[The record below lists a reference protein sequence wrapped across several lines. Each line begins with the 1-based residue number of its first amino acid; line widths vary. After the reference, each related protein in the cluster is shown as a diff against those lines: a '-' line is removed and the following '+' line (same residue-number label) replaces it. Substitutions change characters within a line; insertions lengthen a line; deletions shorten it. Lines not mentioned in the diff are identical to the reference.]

1 MSLKGKYIWIEDDT
15 YSWVPAK
22 IIDETDSTFKVLIS
36 INDEEESREI
46 SKTLSITEVDP
57 TCLKGVDDLLLLGDF
72 NQQTLLHNTRE
83 RFSQDK
89 IYSFIGMPILI
100 AVNPYK
106 QLNIYTQKLIK
117 FYKDYFNQLK
127 KDPTTI
133 APPKP
138 HLYHLAEAAYRDMIN
153 DKKNQSLIISGESGS
168 GKTESTKI
176 ILRYLAVSS
185 LDLSNVDKNILTV
198 EKQVLDS
205 NPLLEAFGNAKTVK
219 NNNSSRFGKFIQVS
233 FTDKGKILSARI
245 YNYLLEKSRVVNIQS
260 EERNYHI
267 FYQFLQGASNEEKEM
282 YKLKDME
289 YYDYLNKGTFDIDD
303 MDDCENYKETKS
315 CMEKLNF
322 TSNEINYIFRI
333 ITAILYLGNI
343 TFVQETT
350 QNNVIAKIDEDKKED
365 FINAA
370 TFLGIEN
377 QVLAEILTKKKLNI
391 KGEGIIKRELS
402 VEQAYNSRDA
412 ISKSL
417 YSKLFDYIVYKVN
430 KAIANKEEM
439 NKVKSSNVH
448 KIGILDIFGFENFE
462 HNSFEQLCINYAN
475 ERLQQYF
482 NNHIFKLEQQ
492 TYKKEGIDWTQ
503 VEFVDNKNIID
514 LIDNGKISIFGLLD
528 SEPLTPNPTD
538 IKFKNNV
545 YQLLKSNDALGEE
558 EAHEPKITI
567 NHYAGIIAYDV
578 NGFIEKN
585 LDQITNDITEA
596 LSQSNNKLIKKLF
609 ETNLRENSKQSSSKG
624 PNKLQS
630 DTLSKQ
636 FKNQLDEL
644 LKMLS
649 ESNPRYVKC
658 IKPNSLKA
666 PKILDSIDVMDQL
679 LCAGVLEAIKIRK
692 KGYNIRRTKEEFYK
706 IYHPLCPEIDIKK
719 INNYTE
725 AIDKMLKVFM
735 NLKEMKDVCS
745 GKKKMIQVGK
755 NIVFMKEEVKAVLDY
770 RLNRIKYI
778 YLIQSTFRGMK
789 ARKFFRKHKNA
800 AMKIQSYFK
809 MMIVRDFI
817 ADERKQ
823 VLIIQKFYR
832 WHRIN
837 KKINYCRKIL
847 ALREKKA
854 KEKENENKN
863 ENENENE
870 ENINNNES
878 SNLEDNNKNEKIKP
892 IEVNSNNKSDINL
905 KSQNVN
911 NKTDIKNKKDENKI
925 IEKKKSSKKNHKSN
939 QGYDKIQGLIKDNQ
953 FGIYEEEL
961 KKKLESVEVELEQV
975 KSERDYYKREYE
987 TIYKEKENGLIKN
1000 NNLNSNDEIKKLKK
1014 EISEKETNNQI
1025 LNLKL
1030 EDLQKKIK
1038 DLNELTESL
1047 KSQSNK
1053 RKEKMEKEINS
1064 LYQKIGET
1072 EIAKKE
1078 YERRLKFDTP
1088 RERESKSMLNLNPNK
1103 REINELKEMNKQLQQ
1118 NLDDNKKK
1126 YDKEISDLKKK
1137 LKEKDLELMNNQ
1149 KNKSDNS
1156 EEVQKLQKENEGYK
1170 NSLKELKNQIN
1181 EMSISSENDLKIKV
1195 HLQEKEVEISNLKEE
1210 NENIKDQME
1219 NITKISDAIKNQLI
1233 EKESEIDRYKKLS
1246 EEIREENDKLFDEN
1260 LELTKKYNELKMNN
1274 DINKGQQQNEILANL
1289 QRVELQLQDSK
1300 KENEKLKQDY
1310 EKIENDLTKYKNRL
1324 TNTKKNLESKKNMNL
1339 LLVDIMQLQKKE
1351 VECHKTYNLN
1361 KNDKIKTI
1369 LDELK
1374 KSTQIKMKELE
1385 QTLLDDDQLEDDD
1398 EEEEEDDYDEDE
1410 EGEGEED
1417 EGEEE
1422 EK

>member
-36 INDEEESREI
+36 INDEDESREI
-46 SKTLSITEVDP
+46 SKTISFTEVDP

-106 QLNIYTQKLIK
+106 KLNIYTEKLIK
-117 FYKDYFNQLK
+117 VYKDYFNQLK
-127 KDPTTI
+127 KDPTKI
-133 APPKP
+133 GPPKP

-185 LDLSNVDKNILTV
+185 LDLTNIDKNVLTV

-260 EERNYHI
+260 EERSYHI
-267 FYQFLQGASNEEKEM
+267 FYQFLLGASNEEKEL
-282 YKLKDME
+282 YKLKDMD
-289 YYDYLNKGTFDIDD
+289 YYDYLNRGTFEIDD
-303 MDDCENYKETKS
+303 MDDSENYKETKS

-322 TSNEINYIFRI
+322 TSTEINYIFRI
-333 ITAILYLGNI
+333 ISAILYLGNI
-343 TFVQETT
+343 TFVEEST
-350 QNNVIAKIDEDKKED
+350 QNNIIAKIDEDKKED

-391 KGEGIIKRELS
+391 KGEGIIKKELN

-412 ISKSL
+412 ISKAL

-430 KAIANKEEM
+430 KAIANKEEA

-503 VEFVDNKNIID
+503 VEFVDNKNIIE

-545 YQLLKSNDALGEE
+545 YQLLKNNEALGEE

-567 NHYAGIIAYDV
+567 NHYAGMIAYDV

-596 LSQSNNKLIKKLF
+596 LSQSSNKLIKKLF
-609 ETNLRENSKQSSSKG
+609 ETNLRENTKQSNSKG

-692 KGYNIRRTKEEFYK
+692 QGYNIRRTKEEFYK
-706 IYHPLCPEIDIKK
+706 TYHPLCPEIDIKK

-725 AIDKMLKVFM
+725 VIDKMLKVFM
-735 NLKEMKDVCS
+735 NLKEMKDICS
-745 GKKKMIQVGK
+745 GKKKMLQVGK
-755 NIVFMKEEVKAVLDY
+755 NIVFMKEEVKAILDY

-789 ARKFFRKHKNA
+789 ARKFFRKHRNA

-809 MMIVRDFI
+809 MRIVRDFI

-832 WHRIN
+832 WYRIK
-837 KKINYCRKIL
+837 KKIKYCRKIL
-847 ALREKKA
+847 ALREKRA
-854 KEKENENKN
+854 KEKEKEK
-863 ENENENE
+863 EEEEEEKE
-870 ENINNNES
+870 ENVNDNESNNLENNNNE
-878 SNLEDNNKNEKIKP
+878 ET
-892 IEVNSNNKSDINL
+892 IEVNSKNISDKNNIKN
-905 KSQNVN
+905 QNVN
-911 NKTDIKNKKDENKI
+911 NKTNTKSKKDESENVL
-925 IEKKKSSKKNHKSN
+925 KKKTSKKKNKTKNLERDNFQDLLNDKSI
-939 QGYDKIQGLIKDNQ
+939 GM
-953 FGIYEEEL
+953 YEEEL
-961 KKKLESVEVELEQV
+961 KKKLDSLETELEQV
-975 KSERDYYKREYE
+975 KNERDYYKREYE
-987 TIYKEKENGLIKN
+987 KIVKEKENGL
-1000 NNLNSNDEIKKLKK
+1000 LNSNNSSLNPTEEIKKLKK

-1047 KSQSNK
+1047 KSQSNI
-1053 RKEKMEKEINS
+1053 RKEKMKKEIDS

-1078 YERRLKFDTP
+1078 YERRLKYDTP
-1088 RERESKSMLNLNPNK
+1088 KERESKPMINVNPNK
-1103 REINELKEMNKQLQQ
+1103 REINELKERNKQLQK
-1118 NLDDNKKK
+1118 NIDDNKKK
-1126 YDKEISDLKKK
+1126 YEKEISDLKKK
-1137 LKEKDLELMNNQ
+1137 LKEKDLELMNKD
-1149 KNKSDNS
+1149 KNDSYNS
-1156 EEVQKLQKENEGYK
+1156 EEVQKLLKENEAYK
-1170 NSLKELKNQIN
+1170 NSLKQLNNQIN
-1181 EMSISSENDLKIKV
+1181 ELSISSENDLKI
-1195 HLQEKEVEISNLKEE
+1195 HLQEKEVEIINLKEE
-1210 NENIKDQME
+1210 NENIKNKIE
-1219 NITKISDAIKNQLI
+1219 NITKLSDAIKSQLI

-1246 EEIREENDKLFDEN
+1246 DEVREENDKLFEEN
-1260 LELTKKYNELKMNN
+1260 LELTKKYNEVKMNS
-1274 DINKGQQQNEILANL
+1274 DINKGGKENEILANL
-1289 QRVELQLQDSK
+1289 QKVELQLEDSK
-1300 KENEKLKQDY
+1300 KENEKIKDDN
-1310 EKIENDLTKYKNRL
+1310 EKIKNDLTNYKNRL
-1324 TNTKKNLESKKNMNL
+1324 KKTKKHLESKKAMNL
-1339 LLVDIMQLQKKE
+1339 LLAGIMQILKKE
-1351 VECHKTYNLN
+1351 VECYKTYNVN
-1361 KNDKIKTI
+1361 KNENIIPI
-1369 LDELK
+1369 LEELK
-1374 KSTQIKMKELE
+1374 KTSRIKMKELE
-1385 QTLLDDDQLEDDD
+1385 KILEEDDELDDDDD
-1398 EEEEEDDYDEDE
+1398 EEE

-1417 EGEEE
+1417 EDDEEGEEGEGEEE

>member
-1 MSLKGKYIWIEDDT
+1 MSLKGKYIWIEDEA
-15 YSWVPAK
+15 YSWIPAK
-22 IIDETDSTFKVLIS
+22 IIEETDSSFKVLIS
-36 INDEEESREI
+36 INDEDESREI
-46 SKTLSITEVDP
+46 SKSLSLIEVDP
-57 TCLKGVDDLLLLGDF
+57 ACLKGVDDLLQLGDF

-83 RFSQDK
+83 RFSEDK

-106 QLNIYTQKLIK
+106 KLNIYTEKIIKL
-117 FYKDYFNQLK
+117 YKDYFNQLK
-127 KDPTTI
+127 KDPTKI
-133 APPKP
+133 SPPKP

-176 ILRYLAVSS
+176 ILRYLAISS
-185 LDLSNVDKNILTV
+185 LDLTNVDKNVLTV

-260 EERNYHI
+260 EERSYHI
-267 FYQFLQGASNEEKEM
+267 FYQFILGASNEEKEM
-282 YKLKDME
+282 YKLKDLD

-303 MDDCENYKETKS
+303 IDDVENYKETKS

-322 TSNEINYIFRI
+322 SSNEINYIFRI
-333 ITAILYLGNI
+333 LSAILYLGNI
-343 TFVQETT
+343 TFVKETT

-365 FINAA
+365 FMNAA
-370 TFLGIEN
+370 TFLGIDN

-391 KGEGIIKRELS
+391 KGEGIIKRELN
-402 VEQAYNSRDA
+402 VDQAYNSRDA
-412 ISKSL
+412 IAKSL

-439 NKVKSSNVH
+439 IKVKSSNVH

-503 VEFVDNKNIID
+503 VEFVDNKNIIE

-567 NHYAGIIAYDV
+567 NHYAGMIAYDV
-578 NGFIEKN
+578 RGFIEKN

-596 LSQSNNKLIKKLF
+596 LLQSNNKLIKKLF

-658 IKPNSLKA
+658 IKPNSLKS

-692 KGYNIRRTKEEFYK
+692 QGYNIRRTKEEFYK
-706 IYHPLCPEIDIKK
+706 TYHPLCPDINIKE
-719 INNYTE
+719 INNYTVAVE
-725 AIDKMLKVFM
+725 KMLKSLM

-755 NIVFMKEEVKAVLDY
+755 NIVFMKEEVKTILDY
-770 RLNRIKYI
+770 KLNRIKYI

-789 ARKFFRKHKNA
+789 ARKFFRKHRNA

-823 VLIIQKFYR
+823 VLIIQKYYR
-832 WHRIN
+832 WFRIN

-847 ALREKKA
+847 ALREKKEN
-854 KEKENENKN
+854 KKEIENENEKENEK
-863 ENENENE
+863 ENE
-870 ENINNNES
+870 ENVVEESTYIEENNNNDKTKSFETNSKNVSNKSTSKNQKVNNKSES
-878 SNLEDNNKNEKIKP
+878 SNKNVRKKP
-892 IEVNSNNKSDINL
+892 
-905 KSQNVN
+905 
-911 NKTDIKNKKDENKI
+911 T
-925 IEKKKSSKKNHKSN
+925 KKNAGAN
-939 QGYDKIQGLIKDNQ
+939 QGYDQLNSIMNGNSM
-953 FGIYEEEL
+953 YEEEL
-961 KKKLESVEVELEQV
+961 KKKVESLENELEEV
-975 KSERDYYKREYE
+975 KTERDYYKREYDK
-987 TIYKEKENGLIKN
+987 INKEKENGLMISN
-1000 NNLNSNDEIKKLKK
+1000 NNLNSNSNEEIKKLKK
-1014 EISEKETNNQI
+1014 EISDKETNNQI
-1025 LNLKL
+1025 LNMKI

-1038 DLNELTESL
+1038 DLNELTENL
-1047 KSQSNK
+1047 KNQNNQM
-1053 RKEKMEKEINS
+1053 KEKMEKEINS

-1078 YERRLKFDTP
+1078 YERRLKYDTP
-1088 RERESKSMLNLNPNK
+1088 RERESGSIINVNAHK
-1103 REINELKEMNKQLQQ
+1103 REINELKVTNKSLQKKI
-1118 NLDDNKKK
+1118 DDNKKK
-1126 YDKEISDLKKK
+1126 YNKEIADLKKK
-1137 LKEKDLELMNNQ
+1137 IDEKNLQLINKDKNNSQ
-1149 KNKSDNS
+1149 NS
-1156 EEVQKLQKENEGYK
+1156 EEVQQLIRKNEEYK
-1170 NSLKELKNQIN
+1170 NSLKVLKNQIN
-1181 EMSISSENDLKIKV
+1181 EMSISSDNDIQIKLQLK
-1195 HLQEKEVEISNLKEE
+1195 EKQVEILNLNEE
-1210 NENIKDQME
+1210 NENLKNQIE
-1219 NITKISDAIKNQLI
+1219 NITKITDAIKNQII
-1233 EKESEIDRYKKLS
+1233 EKDNEIERYKKLND
-1246 EEIREENDKLFDEN
+1246 EAREENDKLFYEKMDIS
-1260 LELTKKYNELKMNN
+1260 KKYNELKMNN
-1274 DINKGQQQNEILANL
+1274 EINKGGQQNEILANL
-1289 QRVELQLQDSK
+1289 QRVELQLEDSK
-1300 KENEKLKQDY
+1300 KENENLKNDN
-1310 EKIENDLTKYKNRL
+1310 EKKEKDVKKYKNKL
-1324 TNTKKNLESKKNMNL
+1324 KKTKNNLDSKKNMNL
-1339 LLVDIMQLQKKE
+1339 LLVEIIQLQKKE
-1351 VECHKTYNLN
+1351 IECIKTYNLN
-1361 KNDKIKTI
+1361 KNEKLKEI
-1369 LDELK
+1369 LDQLK
-1374 KSTQIKMKELE
+1374 LSTQNKMRELE
-1385 QTLLDDDQLEDDD
+1385 KTVENDDYSDDD
-1398 EEEEEDDYDEDE
+1398 EEEGEEDEEEEEEDDE
-1410 EGEGEED
+1410 EGEGEE
-1417 EGEEE
+1417 GEDE

>member
-36 INDEEESREI
+36 INDEDESREI
-46 SKTLSITEVDP
+46 SKTISFTEVDP

-106 QLNIYTQKLIK
+106 KLNIYTEKLIK
-117 FYKDYFNQLK
+117 VYKDYFNQLK
-127 KDPTTI
+127 KDPTKI
-133 APPKP
+133 GPPKP

-185 LDLSNVDKNILTV
+185 LDLTNIDKNVLTV

-260 EERNYHI
+260 EERSYHI
-267 FYQFLQGASNEEKEM
+267 FYQFLLGASNEEKEL
-282 YKLKDME
+282 YKLKDMD
-289 YYDYLNKGTFDIDD
+289 YYDYLNRGTFEIDD
-303 MDDCENYKETKS
+303 MDDSENYKETKS

-322 TSNEINYIFRI
+322 TSTEINYIFRI
-333 ITAILYLGNI
+333 ISAILYLGNI
-343 TFVQETT
+343 TFVEEST
-350 QNNVIAKIDEDKKED
+350 QNNIIAKIDEDKKED

-391 KGEGIIKRELS
+391 KGEGIIKKELN

-412 ISKSL
+412 ISKAL

-430 KAIANKEEM
+430 KAIANKEEA

-503 VEFVDNKNIID
+503 VEFVDNKNIIE

-545 YQLLKSNDALGEE
+545 YQLLKNNEALGEE

-567 NHYAGIIAYDV
+567 NHYAGMIAYDV

-596 LSQSNNKLIKKLF
+596 LSQSSNKLIKKLF
-609 ETNLRENSKQSSSKG
+609 ETNLRENTKQSNSKG

-692 KGYNIRRTKEEFYK
+692 QGYNIRRTKEEFYK
-706 IYHPLCPEIDIKK
+706 TYHPLCPEIDIKK

-725 AIDKMLKVFM
+725 VIDKMLKVFM
-735 NLKEMKDVCS
+735 NLKEMKDICS
-745 GKKKMIQVGK
+745 GKKKMLQVGK
-755 NIVFMKEEVKAVLDY
+755 NIVFMKEEVKAILDY

-789 ARKFFRKHKNA
+789 ARKFFRKHRNA

-809 MMIVRDFI
+809 MRIVRDFI

-832 WHRIN
+832 WYRIK
-837 KKINYCRKIL
+837 KKIKYCRKIL
-847 ALREKKA
+847 ALREKRA
-854 KEKENENKN
+854 KEKEKEK
-863 ENENENE
+863 EEEEEEKE
-870 ENINNNES
+870 ENVNDNESNNLENNNNE
-878 SNLEDNNKNEKIKP
+878 ET
-892 IEVNSNNKSDINL
+892 IEVNSKNISDKNNIKN
-905 KSQNVN
+905 QNVN
-911 NKTDIKNKKDENKI
+911 NKTNTKSKKDESENVL
-925 IEKKKSSKKNHKSN
+925 KKKTSKKKHKAKN
-939 QGYDKIQGLIKDNQ
+939 TERDNFQDLLNDKSIGM
-953 FGIYEEEL
+953 YEEEL
-961 KKKLESVEVELEQV
+961 KKKLDSLETELEQV
-975 KSERDYYKREYE
+975 KNERDYYKREYE
-987 TIYKEKENGLIKN
+987 KINKEKENGLLN
-1000 NNLNSNDEIKKLKK
+1000 NTNSSLNPSEEIKKLKK

-1047 KSQSNK
+1047 KSQSNI
-1053 RKEKMEKEINS
+1053 RKEKMKKEIDS

-1078 YERRLKFDTP
+1078 YERRLKYDTP
-1088 RERESKSMLNLNPNK
+1088 KERESKSMINVNPNK
-1103 REINELKEMNKQLQQ
+1103 REINELKERNKQLQ
-1118 NLDDNKKK
+1118 NNIDDNKKK
-1126 YDKEISDLKKK
+1126 YEKEISDLKKK
-1137 LKEKDLELMNNQ
+1137 LKEKDLELMNKD
-1149 KNKSDNS
+1149 KNDSYNS
-1156 EEVQKLQKENEGYK
+1156 EEVQKLLKENEAYK
-1170 NSLKELKNQIN
+1170 NSLKQLNNQIN
-1181 EMSISSENDLKIKV
+1181 ELSISSENDLKI
-1195 HLQEKEVEISNLKEE
+1195 HLQEKEVEIINLKEE
-1210 NENIKDQME
+1210 NENIKNKIE
-1219 NITKISDAIKNQLI
+1219 NITKLSDAIKSQLI

-1246 EEIREENDKLFDEN
+1246 DEVREENDKLFEEN
-1260 LELTKKYNELKMNN
+1260 LELTKKYNEVKMNS
-1274 DINKGQQQNEILANL
+1274 DINKGGKENEILANL
-1289 QRVELQLQDSK
+1289 QKVELQLEDSK
-1300 KENEKLKQDY
+1300 KENEKIKDDN
-1310 EKIENDLTKYKNRL
+1310 EKIKNDLTNYKNRL
-1324 TNTKKNLESKKNMNL
+1324 KKTKKHLESKKAMNL
-1339 LLVDIMQLQKKE
+1339 LLAGIMQILKKE
-1351 VECHKTYNLN
+1351 VECYKTYNVN
-1361 KNDKIKTI
+1361 KNENIIPI
-1369 LDELK
+1369 LEELK
-1374 KSTQIKMKELE
+1374 KTSRIKMKELE
-1385 QTLLDDDQLEDDD
+1385 KILEEDDELDDDDD
-1398 EEEEEDDYDEDE
+1398 EEE

-1417 EGEEE
+1417 EDDEEGEEGEGEEE